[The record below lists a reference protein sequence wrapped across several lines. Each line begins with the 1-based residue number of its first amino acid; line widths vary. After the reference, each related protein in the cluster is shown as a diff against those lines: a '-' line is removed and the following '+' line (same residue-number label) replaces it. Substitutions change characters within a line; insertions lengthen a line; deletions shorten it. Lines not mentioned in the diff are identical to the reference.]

1 MIVRGRHYSLNEV
14 CDIDCAGGQIH
25 AIGAP
30 SRGRPDLGDE
40 GCWLVPGLID
50 LQVNGYAG
58 IDFCT
63 ADLTPEGVER
73 ACFALA
79 GAGVTG
85 FLPTIITNSREAI
98 TAAIAAVDAACR
110 AGGAAGER
118 ILGIHL
124 EGPYITPLDGPR
136 GTHPREH
143 TRPPDWAEFCDW
155 QAASGERIR
164 LITLAPELPGAMDFI
179 RRAHASGVIVAL
191 GHHTAT
197 GEQIDAAV
205 AAGAI
210 MSTHLGNGSH
220 AMLPRHLNY
229 VWEQLANDALQ
240 ASIIVDGHHL
250 PPSVVKSF
258 YRVKGPERLCLVSDV
273 VWLAGMAPGR
283 YRFGG
288 QEVDLGEDGSVR
300 LAGTA
305 YLAGSA
311 LKLVDAI
318 GKMMAYAG
326 APLAEAVDMA
336 SANPARLLDDT
347 SRGRLEPGARADLLL
362 VRERREGRGLE
373 LVATIVGGRVAF
385 ESPVV
390 PTLKT

>member
-1 MIVRGRHYSLNEV
+1 MIVRGKLYSSANV
-14 CDIDCAGGQIH
+14 CDIDCARDQIL

-30 SRGRPDLGDE
+30 DEDRPDLGGED
-40 GCWLVPGLID
+40 CWVVPGLID

-63 ADLTPEGVER
+63 AELIPEDVER
-73 ACFALA
+73 ACRALA
-79 GAGVTG
+79 GAGVTA
-85 FLPTIITNSREAI
+85 FLPTIITNSRAAI
-98 TAAIAAVDAACR
+98 TAAMAAVDAACR
-110 AGGAAGER
+110 AGGAAGQR

-143 TRPPDWAEFCDW
+143 VRPPDWAEFCDW
-155 QAASGERIR
+155 QSASGGRIR
-164 LITLAPELPGAMDFI
+164 LVTLAPELPGAPDFI
-179 RRAHASGVIVAL
+179 SRAHASGVIVAL

-197 GEQIDAAV
+197 IEQIDAAV
-205 AAGAI
+205 AAGAT
-210 MSTHLGNGSH
+210 MATHLGNGSH
-220 AMLPRHLNY
+220 AMLPRHPNY
-229 VWEQLANDALQ
+229 IWEQLANDALQ
-240 ASIIVDGHHL
+240 AGIIVDGHHL

-258 YRVKGPERLCLVSDV
+258 YRVKGPRRLCLVSDV

-288 QEVDLGEDGSVR
+288 QEVDLRADGSVR

-311 LKLVDAI
+311 LKLVDAVSN
-318 GKMMAYAG
+318 MMAYAG

-336 SANPARLLDDT
+336 SANPARLLHDT
-347 SRGRLEPGARADLLL
+347 SRGRLAAGARADLLL
-362 VRERREGRGLE
+362 LRERKESQGLE
-373 LVATIVGGRVAF
+373 LVATIVGGRVAH
-385 ESPVV
+385 E
-390 PTLKT
+390 T